1 MGSIYKI
8 TNTINGKVYVGQT
21 INDAYKT
28 RIRDHLNG
36 TQHGS
41 RLVKHAIEKY
51 GQDVFTVEI
60 LHDGIIPEFLN
71 TLEIEAIAK
80 FNTVAPNGYNLD
92 TGGNGV
98 GSPSGETRR
107 KLSEANKGKKRSEET
122 KQKISASKTG
132 ENHPNYGKPR
142 SEETKRKMSENHPM
156 KRPEAR
162 RKLSE
167 ARKGENNPMYGR
179 TGENHPNYGKPRS
192 EETKRKMSENHQTK
206 QPEHLQKRRRSEYN
220 PAREFFFSLSP
231 DMELKEKRRLM
242 FQKFAGVPGGTLYRW
257 VHKWTKDV

>member
-1 MGSIYKI
+1 
-8 TNTINGKVYVGQT
+8 
-21 INDAYKT
+21 
-28 RIRDHLNG
+28 
-36 TQHGS
+36 
-41 RLVKHAIEKY
+41 
-51 GQDVFTVEI
+51 
-60 LHDGIIPEFLN
+60 
-71 TLEIEAIAK
+71 
-80 FNTVAPNGYNLD
+80 
-92 TGGNGV
+92 
-98 GSPSGETRR
+98 
-107 KLSEANKGKKRSEET
+107 
-122 KQKISASKTG
+122 
-132 ENHPNYGKPR
+132 
-142 SEETKRKMSENHPM
+142 M

-242 FQKFAGVPGGTLYRW
+242 FFGCPRRNTLSLGTQMDNGRLGIRYASQLSENVQFQRACPGV
-257 VHKWTKDV
+257 H

>member
-1 MGSIYKI
+1 
-8 TNTINGKVYVGQT
+8 
-21 INDAYKT
+21 
-28 RIRDHLNG
+28 
-36 TQHGS
+36 
-41 RLVKHAIEKY
+41 
-51 GQDVFTVEI
+51 
-60 LHDGIIPEFLN
+60 
-71 TLEIEAIAK
+71 
-80 FNTVAPNGYNLD
+80 
-92 TGGNGV
+92 
-98 GSPSGETRR
+98 
-107 KLSEANKGKKRSEET
+107 
-122 KQKISASKTG
+122 
-132 ENHPNYGKPR
+132 
-142 SEETKRKMSENHPM
+142 M

-242 FQKFAGVPGGTLYRW
+242 FQKFAGVPGRNTLSLGTQMDKRRLDTTISGIDMRHSYPAPHNFKGRALQC
-257 VHKWTKDV
+257 T